1 MNKHEERAR
10 LISAGLSNYIGN
22 PKRRAE
28 LVEEIVDEFRRIE
41 RETWEKAASMME
53 RSGDWRTMSRE
64 RAVRMLRTEADK
76 LGDKTDGMD

>member
-64 RAVRMLRTEADK
+64 RAVRMLLAEIGK
-76 LGDKTDGMD
+76 LGGSDDER